1 MTASFAVLCYLS
13 LKKRYKLIQA
23 HNMPDY
29 LIFIGIIHK
38 IIGVPLILDLH
49 DLTVELFETKWGR
62 GKRILNS
69 LVKFVEKISCGF
81 ANEIITTS
89 TGFKERL
96 VKRGISDNK
105 ITLVLNSADHY
116 IFTFNPQREF
126 HKIQKDLRLL
136 YHGTVTKRFGL
147 TTVIEAVAQLQDTIP
162 ETTLEIYG
170 KYDDSYREELHEKI
184 NSLGINDHIIMGGY
198 LSLEEISL
206 KIKHSHIGIVPY
218 LSDPFMN
225 LALSTKT
232 FEYVAMGLPV
242 IASRLP
248 SLTSIFDDKCI
259 NYFEP
264 GNAEELSK
272 SILEFCLN
280 PELRNDYVHR
290 ALKAYKDFAW
300 PVMAG
305 NYFNLIKR
313 TIKDNGEIL
322 YQKKE
327 LSLAVK
333 ND

>member
-1 MTASFAVLCYLS
+1 MTHVAMIVLSFYPADPRVRREAETLERQGISVDVICMRGPDEKKVEEIGRIKVYRVIKGSNKENMVKYLLLSTKFMIISFAVLCYLS
-13 LKKRYKLIQA
+13 FKKRYKLIQA

-29 LIFIGIIHK
+29 LIFTGIIHK

-62 GKRILNS
+62 HKRILNS
-69 LVKFVEKISCGF
+69 LVKFAEKISCGF

-96 VKRGISDNK
+96 IERGITANK

-116 IFTFNPQREF
+116 IFKFNPQREF

-170 KYDDSYREELHEKI
+170 KYDDSYREELYEKI
-184 NSLGINDHIIMGGY
+184 NSLGINDHIILGGY

-206 KIKHSHIGIVPY
+206 KIEHSHIGIVPY

-232 FEYVAMGLPV
+232 FEYVAM
-242 IASRLP
+242 
-248 SLTSIFDDKCI
+248 
-259 NYFEP
+259 
-264 GNAEELSK
+264 
-272 SILEFCLN
+272 
-280 PELRNDYVHR
+280 
-290 ALKAYKDFAW
+290 
-300 PVMAG
+300 
-305 NYFNLIKR
+305 
-313 TIKDNGEIL
+313 
-322 YQKKE
+322 
-327 LSLAVK
+327 
-333 ND
+333 